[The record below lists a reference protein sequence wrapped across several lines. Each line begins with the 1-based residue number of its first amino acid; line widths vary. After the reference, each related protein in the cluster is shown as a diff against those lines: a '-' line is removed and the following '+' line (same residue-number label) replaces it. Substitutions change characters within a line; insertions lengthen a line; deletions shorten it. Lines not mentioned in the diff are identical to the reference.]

1 MLVKVVVLISM
12 SLSISIVWDKFY
24 IKKKGLIEIW
34 MQGGY
39 PKKIDFYEI
48 VLITQEFPKLIIV
61 DHYFCL

>member
-39 PKKIDFYEI
+39 PQKIDFYEI
-48 VLITQEFPKLIIV
+48 V
-61 DHYFCL
+61 